1 MFALA
6 ARLGAPLLET
16 TGAILLSFGL
26 NRLAS
31 ALVVR
36 RRLAWRETT
45 AHPDMAIDPRA
56 GVGVR

>member
-26 NRLAS
+26 NRPAS
-31 ALVVR
+31 ALVVQ
-36 RRLAWRETT
+36 RRLARLTT
-45 AHPDMAIDPRA
+45 GTRPDPVVGPRV